1 MAENDLVSRRI
12 QQMERDN
19 KELRDRAFRNKSDI
33 DKHKGE
39 YT

>member
-1 MAENDLVSRRI
+1 MAENDFANRKI

-39 YT
+39 HT